1 MITQFLYIWVMNKII
16 NRITLLFRVKIQ
28 QRWLHSCTWQNKKKI
43 KRCYHYLWL
52 WLQLS
57 KRYRKQ
63 KLKLRNQPNDLS
75 NLFFLYNSN
84 NFFCITTGLCK
95 NYGQCC
101 FLLSARHYIFW
112 TVISLNSEKG
122 SKVIYPTWQIKPK
135 TRPPTK
141 ITHFLLLD
149 INQLRY
155 TERIKLLWNKI
166 TIISTLIWEKF
177 FIMDPSFVSFDS
189 SALNELSSRTAHYSQ
204 ADISKALAILGFG
217 SWASIEPSK

>member
-1 MITQFLYIWVMNKII
+1 M
-16 NRITLLFRVKIQ
+16 
-28 QRWLHSCTWQNKKKI
+28 
-43 KRCYHYLWL
+43 
-52 WLQLS
+52 
-57 KRYRKQ
+57 Q
-63 KLKLRNQPNDLS
+63 KLPP
-75 NLFFLYNSN
+75 LF
-84 NFFCITTGLCK
+84 
-95 NYGQCC
+95 

-155 TERIKLLWNKI
+155 TESRKLLWNKI
-166 TIISTLIWEKF
+166 TIISTLIWDKF

-189 SALNELSSRTAHYSQ
+189 SVVNELSSRTTHYSQ

>member
-1 MITQFLYIWVMNKII
+1 MTFLIYFFFTTRIIFLYYNGVM
-16 NRITLLFRVKIQ
+16 
-28 QRWLHSCTWQNKKKI
+28 
-43 KRCYHYLWL
+43 
-52 WLQLS
+52 
-57 KRYRKQ
+57 Q
-63 KLKLRNQPNDLS
+63 KLRPLL
-75 NLFFLYNSN
+75 
-84 NFFCITTGLCK
+84 
-95 NYGQCC
+95 

-122 SKVIYPTWQIKPK
+122 SKVMYSTWQIKPK

-155 TERIKLLWNKI
+155 TERRKLLWNKI

-189 SALNELSSRTAHYSQ
+189 SVVNELSSRTTHYSQ